1 MQDGKSY
8 LARVRG
14 VELRPGE
21 RVRAILDADT
31 GMVGEPPASGTV
43 LVATDARLICATVAA
58 QGRATEMFALD
69 TVSGARITDE
79 RGQGLSWGQWVMLI
93 AAGAVIYLALGYW
106 LSDRL
111 PGPMLPVINMNAAAL
126 VLLILLLLVG
136 GWIWRGTARSAVR
149 TIRVTGTNWTAETPV
164 RAPAGDLIAFST
176 ALLALRNARSSP
188 TVIPPPN
195 RHSGASRNPA
205 S

>member
-1 MQDGKSY
+1 M
-8 LARVRG
+8 
-14 VELRPGE
+14 
-21 RVRAILDADT
+21 RAILDADA

-43 LVATDARLICATVAA
+43 LVATDARLICAAA
-58 QGRATEMFALD
+58 GPQGRATEMFALD

-79 RGQGLSWGQWVMLI
+79 KGQGLSWGQWLLLI

-106 LSDRL
+106 LADRL

-149 TIRVTGTNWTAETPV
+149 TIRVTGTNWIAETPV

-176 ALLALRNARSSP
+176 ALLALRQRAVDGSARQKP
-188 TVIPPPN
+188 EC
-195 RHSGASRNPA
+195 R
-205 S
+205 

>member
-8 LARVRG
+8 LSRVRG
-14 VELRPGE
+14 VELLPGE
-21 RVRAILDADT
+21 RVRAILDADA
-31 GMVGEPPASGTV
+31 GLVGEPPASGTAW
-43 LVATDARLICATVAA
+43 VATDARLICATAAA

-106 LSDRL
+106 LADRL

-149 TIRVTGTNWTAETPV
+149 TIRVTGTNWIAETPV

-176 ALLALRNARSSP
+176 ALLALRQASADGG
-188 TVIPPPN
+188 VC
-195 RHSGASRNPA
+195 GAAGDAEPGGG
-205 S
+205 